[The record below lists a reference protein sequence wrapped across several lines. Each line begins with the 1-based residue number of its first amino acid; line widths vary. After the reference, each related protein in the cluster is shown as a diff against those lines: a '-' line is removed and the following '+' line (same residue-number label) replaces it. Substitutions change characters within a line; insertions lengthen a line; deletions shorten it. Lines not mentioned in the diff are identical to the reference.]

1 MTKLNL
7 LKREMALV
15 SNLSSRPQIDSWGL
29 KDLIGF
35 HGMDTKQLWDS
46 LAHSLDKII
55 PEVQLT

>member
-1 MTKLNL
+1 
-7 LKREMALV
+7 MALV